1 MDVIRNSLTCV
12 HLQWVLVLRIRWDGD
27 ETSACP
33 LQECSNIVWVMMVIA
48 DEEVD
53 DEMRHIKLW
62 GIRSNVDFD
71 VTLENPSRVFALG

>member
-1 MDVIRNSLTCV
+1 
-12 HLQWVLVLRIRWDGD
+12 
-27 ETSACP
+27 
-33 LQECSNIVWVMMVIA
+33 MVIA